1 MNDQEGAEKPPSA
14 DEKPSPPPEKPSPSG
29 DRPLPTGDKPSL
41 KAKNGKHERRTLGPV
56 GNLEEHVR
64 SDWWRSIFN
73 SLYLKT
79 DADVVDDQAITKKE
93 IDLFGKI
100 LALNPES
107 KVLDLAC
114 GQGRH
119 TLELTRRGFKNV
131 EGFDRSHYLISKA
144 KVRARKE
151 GLSIRFREGDAR
163 RLPYPADTFDA
174 VMILGNS
181 FGYFESVE
189 EDLRVLKEVIR
200 VLKPWGRLLID
211 VADGDYLKK
220 RFQPRSW
227 EWIDN
232 DHFVCRERSLSV
244 DGQRLIS
251 RELINHVEKGAIVD
265 QFYAERLY
273 SKTSITKL
281 LTAAGFSEISIHGEI
296 ATDSQRMQDLGM
308 MERRIVITGNVKK
321 EWSPARKKPKA
332 EVRNA
337 AVIMGD
343 PSKPDLLKP
352 LCVFDDDDFYTIDQ
366 MKSAVKE
373 LADYSFTYMN
383 AHDTLYLDLM
393 KTKGKVDFV
402 INLCDEGYFNDP
414 RKELH
419 VPALLESL
427 DIPFTGAGPQ
437 CLAFCYDKSL
447 TRGVAKEMG
456 IPVPEAFFVN
466 PEDTTFEL
474 PFNFPVIVKPNFGDS
489 SFGIT
494 QRSVAFD
501 LEHLVNALNEIREKF
516 GYDKPILV
524 EQFLTGNDFTVG
536 IIGNPPSSY
545 TVLPIIEEDY
555 SEVPPELPR
564 ICGYEAKW
572 LPDSPY
578 WKIKSVVANLP
589 DETEKKVVE
598 CCLKLFERLECRDYA
613 RFDWR
618 LDADGNPKLLEVNP
632 NPGWCWDGHMAKMAK
647 ASGMSYTDMIAA
659 IIKAAEARF
668 AGTK

>member
-1 MNDQEGAEKPPSA
+1 MNDKEGAEKPPPDSEKPLPSS
-14 DEKPSPPPEKPSPSG
+14 EKPSLGGERPP
-29 DRPLPTGDKPSL
+29 PTGDKLSL

-100 LALNPES
+100 LGLTPES

-119 TLELTRRGFKNV
+119 TLELNRRGFKNV

-144 KVRARKE
+144 KSRARKE
-151 GLSIRFREGDAR
+151 GLPTKFREGDAR
-163 RLPYPADTFDA
+163 RLPYPADTFDT

-200 VLKPWGRLLID
+200 VLKPWGKLLID

-227 EWIDN
+227 EWIDK

-273 SKTSITKL
+273 SKSSITKL
-281 LTAAGFSEISIHGEI
+281 LTTAGFSEISIHGEI

-308 MERRIVITGNVKK
+308 MERRILITGDVKK
-321 EWSPARKKPKA
+321 EWSQVKKKARA
-332 EVRNA
+332 EVRNV

-343 PSKPDLLKP
+343 PSKPDPLKP
-352 LCVFDDDDFYTIDQ
+352 LCIFDDDDFYTIDQ

-373 LADYSFTYMN
+373 LGDYSFTYMN

-402 INLCDEGYFNDP
+402 VNLCDEGYFNDP

-427 DIPFTGAGPQ
+427 DIHYTGAGPQ

-494 QRSVAFD
+494 QRSVAYA
-501 LEHLVNALNEIREKF
+501 LEQLVNALNEIREKF

-524 EQFLTGNDFTVG
+524 EQFLTGSDFTVG

-578 WKIKSVVANLP
+578 WKVKSVVADLP
-589 DETEKKVVE
+589 DKTEKKVVE

-647 ASGMSYTDMIAA
+647 ASGISYADMIAA

-668 AGTK
+668 AASK